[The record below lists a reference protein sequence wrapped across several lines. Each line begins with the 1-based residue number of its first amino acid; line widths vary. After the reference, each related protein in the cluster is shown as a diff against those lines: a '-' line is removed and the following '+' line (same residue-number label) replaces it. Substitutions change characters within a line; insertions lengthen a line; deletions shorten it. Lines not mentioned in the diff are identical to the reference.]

1 MIVNLLDDTAL
12 RGPLQVNMAKSRNI
26 YDEAAD
32 AYSKSHA
39 RWLRFAG
46 GEAQCAF
53 EGAVTALLRPGMRM
67 LDVACGTGTVARRLL
82 KGSSGHFDLVL
93 LDASQRMLNKCGDI
107 PAKRVFGCMKTLP
120 FEPDS
125 FDLLTCAWG
134 LETLDDPVL
143 AISEFVRVTRHGGHV
158 CVVFCAD
165 RPSRSLM
172 GHALR
177 HKVTYSGR
185 GSFLSH
191 TRMRDVAKAVG
202 ARHVQALHCTGPAA
216 AMILHI

>member
-1 MIVNLLDDTAL
+1 MV
-12 RGPLQVNMAKSRNI
+12 KSQSI

-32 AYSKSHA
+32 AYSKAHA

-82 KGSSGHFDLVL
+82 KGSNGDFDLVL
-93 LDASQRMLNKCGDI
+93 LDASQRMLNKCRDI
-107 PAKRVFGCMKTLP
+107 PANRVTGCMKSLP
-120 FEPDS
+120 FEADD

-134 LETLDDPVL
+134 IETLDDPGPAL
-143 AISEFVRVTRHGGHV
+143 KEFVRVTRPDGQV

-165 RPSRSLM
+165 RPSRSLV
-172 GHALR
+172 GRALR

-185 GSFLSH
+185 GAFLNH
-191 TRMRDVAKAVG
+191 TRMRDFAEAAG
-202 ARHVQALHCTGPAA
+202 ARRVQALHCTGPAA